1 MKSYEQILEEMLNGV
16 SGELDKREGSI
27 IYTALA
33 PCAAIIAGMY
43 VDIETE
49 RALAFA
55 STSGGEYL
63 DMIVDEVGLTRFPAT
78 KTKRKASFKNSL
90 NEAFNIDIK
99 SRFSIETV
107 SFKAVEKVTDGEYI
121 MECET
126 AGEAGNLNGGRLL
139 PLDNIIGLS
148 IATLSN
154 DFIMYGTEEESDAD
168 LYTRYKLKVQKPITS
183 GNANQYQQWALSV
196 NGVGSAKVFPLWN
209 GAGTVKVV
217 ITDTD
222 KKPATASLITSV
234 SNYIE
239 SVRPIGSSVSVVSAI
254 AKNITIAA
262 VITLASGYIL
272 NDVKT
277 VFENALN
284 EYFKTV
290 ALTSDYISYPKIGA
304 LLFSTPGVSDYT
316 SLTVNSGTSNIT
328 LTSEET
334 PVLASC
340 EVTTS

>member
-1 MKSYEQILEEMLNGV
+1 MKTYEQILTEMLNSV
-16 SGELDKREGSI
+16 SDELDKREGSI

-43 VDIETE
+43 VDVEIE
-49 RALAFA
+49 RMLAFA
-55 STSGGEYL
+55 SSSGGEYL
-63 DMIVDEVGLTRFPAT
+63 DMIVDEVGLARFPAT
-78 KTKRKASFKNSL
+78 KTKRKATFINSS
-90 NEAFNIDIK
+90 NEAFNIDIN

-107 SFKAVEKVTDGEYI
+107 SFKAIEKTADGEFV
-121 MECET
+121 MECEA
-126 AGEAGNLNGGRLL
+126 AGESGNLNGGRLL
-139 PLDNIIGLS
+139 PLDNTIGLS

-154 DFIMYGTEEESDAD
+154 DFISYGAEEESDAD

-196 NGVGSAKVFPLWN
+196 NGVGSAKIFPLWN

-217 ITDTD
+217 ITDSD
-222 KKPATASLITSV
+222 KKPATATLITSV
-234 SNYIE
+234 TNYIE
-239 SVRPIGSSVSVVSAI
+239 SVRPIGAAVSVVSAV
-254 AKNITIAA
+254 AKNITISA
-262 VITLASGYIL
+262 VVTLASGYIL

-277 VFENALN
+277 AFTDALN

-304 LLFSTPGVSDYT
+304 LLFSTPGVSDYS
-316 SLTVNSGTSNIT
+316 SLTVNSGTSNIV

-334 PVLASC
+334 PVLTSC

>member
-1 MKSYEQILEEMLNGV
+1 MKTYEQILAEMLASV
-16 SGELDKREGSI
+16 SNDLDKREGSI
-27 IYTALA
+27 IYSALA
-33 PCAAIIAGMY
+33 PCAAVLAGMY

-49 RALAFA
+49 RKLAFA

-78 KTKRKASFKNSL
+78 KTKRKAIFKNSS
-90 NEAFNIDIK
+90 NIAFNIDIN
-99 SRFSIETV
+99 SRFSSETV
-107 SFKAVEKVTDGEYI
+107 SFKAIEKIADGEFI

-126 AGEAGNLNGGRLL
+126 AGEVGNINGGRLL

-148 IATLSN
+148 SATLSN
-154 DFIMYGTEEESDAD
+154 DYIFYGAEEESDAD

-196 NGVGSAKVFPLWN
+196 NGVGSAKIFPLWN

-222 KKPATASLITSV
+222 KKPATTSLITSV
-234 SNYIE
+234 TNYIE
-239 SVRPIGSSVSVVSAI
+239 SVRPIGASVSVVSAV

-262 VITLASGYIL
+262 VVTLASGYTL

-277 VFENALN
+277 AFTNALN

-290 ALTSDYISYPKIGA
+290 SLTSNYVSYPKIGA

-316 SLTVNSGTSNIT
+316 SLTVNSGTNNIT

-340 EVTTS
+340 GVTTS